1 MSFIWDIWS
10 LYHFW
15 SLLPVVIMFFF
26 GWFCYKV
33 VVTPSD
39 YHKKIAWEQTKENK
53 RLELTKFRRFVM
65 ASMILVFGLMS
76 SATFCFSFYMALK

>member
-1 MSFIWDIWS
+1 MSLIFDIWAI
-10 LYHFW
+10 YNFW

-26 GWFCYKV
+26 GLFLYKKV
-33 VVTPSD
+33 ITPGD
-39 YHKKIAWEQTKENK
+39 YHEKKAWDQERENK

-65 ASMILVFGLMS
+65 ASMILIFGLMA